1 MNPRRIRP
9 IAVKEFRQIVRD
21 KRSLILLLIYPALL
35 MVLFGYALNFD
46 VKHVSLAVLDQ
57 DNSRAS
63 REFIQSLL
71 HSEYFDLQGYLSRP
85 QEVDEVLDQS
95 QVQAVLVVPSDFG
108 VRLADGQ
115 EAKVQVNLDGANS
128 NSASAV
134 VGYITAACQSFSGR
148 ILADLLLRSGRNSIS
163 LPIDYRPRVWYN
175 PELRS
180 ARFLIPGLI
189 AIILLIMTVVSTSLS
204 IVREK
209 ERGTMEQIIV
219 SPVRPIEIILGK
231 TIPYVLISLI
241 ASVVILVTGWGLF
254 GIAVR
259 GNILLLY
266 LGMFVFLMGGLGLG
280 LLISTLT
287 HSQQAAF
294 MISALLTM
302 LPTIILSG
310 FIFPIRN
317 MPFVIRLVSYI
328 IPARYFLPILRGI
341 IVKGVGFG
349 ALWQSYLFLF
359 AFAVV
364 VILLSTARL
373 RRQMA

>member
-1 MNPRRIRP
+1 VNPRRIKP

-21 KRSLILLLIYPALL
+21 RRSLILLLIYPALL

-63 REFIQSLL
+63 REFIQSLV
-71 HSEYFDLQGYLSRP
+71 HSEYFDLRGYLSRL
-85 QEVDEVLDQS
+85 QEVDELLDES
-95 QVQAVLVVPSDFG
+95 RVQAVLVVPSDFG
-108 VRLADGQ
+108 VQLAAGR
-115 EAKVQVNLDGANS
+115 EVKVQVNLDGANS

-134 VGYITAACQSFSGR
+134 LGYMTAACQSYSAR
-148 ILADLLLRSGRNSIS
+148 ILTDALLRSGRGDLA

-219 SPVRPIEIILGK
+219 SPVQPIEIILGK
-231 TIPYVLISLI
+231 TIPYVLISLA
-241 ASVVILVTGWGLF
+241 ASVVILLTGWGLF

-259 GNILLLY
+259 GSMLLLY
-266 LGMFVFLMGGLGLG
+266 LGMFVFLLGGLGLG

-317 MPFVIRLVSYI
+317 MPFVIRLVSYV

-341 IVKGVGFG
+341 IVKGVGLG
-349 ALWQSYLFLF
+349 ALWSEYLFLLG
-359 AFAVV
+359 FAVL